1 MMHLLYCFIMI
12 SIMII
17 LKLFMRHI
25 TQNNCKY
32 KNYLMLCNVLFNN
45 LKKNT
50 YDLITVDMI
59 QP

>member
-1 MMHLLYCFIMI
+1 
-12 SIMII
+12 
-17 LKLFMRHI
+17 MRHI

-32 KNYLMLCNVLFNN
+32 KTYLMLCNVLFNN